1 MENSKFSKKETPRYF
16 LKILQERETSLFI
29 SILAWIWTEVWDVV
43 KTTFQNSKNRL
54 KSCYKINTDD
64 RKLNIIDEDGNII
77 SEETRENIH
86 RYGLLHREIYVWF
99 YTLKGEILFQHR
111 AKDKDTHPDLLDATV
126 VYVEIGV
133 DYESTALQELEEEIG
148 IRATKD
154 NLTFIQIVRSENHDK
169 TTDMINNVIRAVYAY
184 RYDGKVENL
193 KIEKAKR
200 LDLKVLLN
208 ISAEDKKR
216 FIPSILNNE
225 SLDIFRKI
233 KNSNFFLTPPPLLI
247 FLFEFCGQGK
257 ADCENAVFGN
267 SFGVF
272 RGQFRPINQ
281 LSD

>member
-1 MENSKFSKKETPRYF
+1 M
-16 LKILQERETSLFI
+16 
-29 SILAWIWTEVWDVV
+29 A
-43 KTTFQNSKNRL
+43 
-54 KSCYKINTDD
+54 DD

-86 RYGLLHREIYVWF
+86 RYGLLHREIHVWF

-111 AKDKDTHPDLLDATV
+111 AKDKYTHPDLLDATV
-126 VYVEIGV
+126 GGHVEIGA
-133 DYESTALQELEEEIG
+133 DYESTALQELEEETG

-154 NLTFIQIVRSENHDK
+154 NLTFIQIVRSETHDK

-193 KIEKAKR
+193 KIEKGKAIGFEAWPFEKIF
-200 LDLKVLLN
+200 N

-233 KNSNFFLTPPPLLI
+233 KKLL
-247 FLFEFCGQGK
+247 
-257 ADCENAVFGN
+257 
-267 SFGVF
+267 
-272 RGQFRPINQ
+272 
-281 LSD
+281 